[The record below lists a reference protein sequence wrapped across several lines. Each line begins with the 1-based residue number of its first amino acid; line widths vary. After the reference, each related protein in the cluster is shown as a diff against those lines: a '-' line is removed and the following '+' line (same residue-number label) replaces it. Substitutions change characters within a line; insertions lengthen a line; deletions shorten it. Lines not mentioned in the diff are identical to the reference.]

1 MSKFALEDILKSKN
15 LSNTE
20 SRQFVL
26 ATFLKANTAISQKDI
41 EELSNGKIDR
51 VTIYRTLNSF
61 VEKGLIHKVLDD
73 SNALKYAL
81 CNLEG
86 CTTHQHHD
94 NHVHFKC
101 NKCNL
106 TLCIEEVTVP
116 SISLPIGFSIAE
128 TNLLIKGVCNN
139 CK

>member
-1 MSKFALEDILKSKN
+1 M
-15 LSNTE
+15 SNTE

-41 EELSNGKIDR
+41 EDLAKGKIDR
-51 VTIYRTLNSF
+51 VTIYRTLSSF

-86 CTTHQHHD
+86 CSAHEHHD

-106 TLCIEEVTVP
+106 TLCIEEVVVP
-116 SISLPIGFSIAE
+116 NITLPIGFSIAE